1 MNHYEVLLQNFTYAF
16 CPYFQAHPEYHYEY
30 HVGDHH
36 TKDYKS
42 KHEVREGHKVKG
54 TYSLLE
60 PDHKTIRIVDYVA
73 DKKQGFIAKV
83 SHKKHE

>member
-1 MNHYEVLLQNFTYAF
+1 MMGFSK
-16 CPYFQAHPEYHYEY
+16 PAHPEYHYDY
-30 HVGDHH
+30 HVADHH

-42 KHEVREGHKVKG
+42 KHEVRDGHKVKG

-73 DKKQGFIAKV
+73 DKKHGFIAKV